1 MGDLPGRGPERSCP
15 LLRVFRLSERTVPTQ
30 SEIFPVFLEKDLFFR
45 GEKNLYGKKRGETI
59 LEFFWKI

>member
-1 MGDLPGRGPERSCP
+1 MRSCP